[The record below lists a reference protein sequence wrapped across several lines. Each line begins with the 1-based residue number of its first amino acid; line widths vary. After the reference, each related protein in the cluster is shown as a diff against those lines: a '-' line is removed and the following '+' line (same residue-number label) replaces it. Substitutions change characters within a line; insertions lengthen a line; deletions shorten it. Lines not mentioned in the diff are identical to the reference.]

1 MCCHLLGEDFM
12 LLEDHFPIHGL
23 DDSASSRCLVRLGA
37 VLGIEKAWPN
47 SALTPM
53 ACSYAH

>member
-1 MCCHLLGEDFM
+1 M